1 MKITVVIPVYKKTE
15 SFIANLRNNL
25 PYLTD
30 CDVVVVNDDP
40 EKSIK
45 DEISVF
51 DKIRLIENKKNM
63 VFSAAVNIGVKQVK
77 TQFVMLLNSDVK
89 LLDKSFE
96 KAIKYFE
103 EKNVFAVSF
112 AQKEKDGRI
121 VGKNR
126 IYFKNGFF
134 QHNFA
139 KDRKFGQNGW
149 AEGGACLIDKQ
160 KFESLNGFDEIYSPF
175 YWEDIDLSYRAWK
188 AGYAILFDHQVLV
201 EHHHE
206 TTIRTFYDSKQVRSI
221 AFRNQLIFIWKNI
234 HDGGKIFSHILFLKL
249 YLLTS
254 LFKGRFEIW
263 KGFLSAIS
271 KLELIMKKRK
281 SVPQV
286 RSDDEIL
293 KIFT

>member
-1 MKITVVIPVYKKTE
+1 MKISVVIPVYKKTDE
-15 SFIANLRNNL
+15 FTANLRHNL
-25 PYLTD
+25 PFLAG
-30 CDVVVVNDDP
+30 CEIIVVNDNP

-45 DEISVF
+45 SALSTFGNI
-51 DKIRLIENKKNM
+51 KLIENEKNM
-63 VFSAAVNIGVKQVK
+63 GFSGAVNIGAKHVK
-77 TQFVMLLNSDVK
+77 TLLIMLLNSDVK
-89 LLDKSFE
+89 LLDKSYE
-96 KAIKYFE
+96 KAVKHFE

-112 AQKEKDGRI
+112 AQKEKDGKI

-126 IYFKNGFF
+126 IYFRNGFF
-134 QHNFA
+134 QHDFA
-139 KDRKFGQNGW
+139 KDLKFGQNGW

-160 KFESLNGFDEIYSPF
+160 KFESLNGFDELYSPF

-188 AGYAILFDHQVLV
+188 TGYTVLFDPQVLV

-206 TTIRTFYDSKQVRSI
+206 TTIRTFYSSKKVHSI

-234 HDGGKIFSHILFLKL
+234 HDPGKIFSHIIFLKL

-254 LFKGRFEIW
+254 LIKGNFAIW
-263 KGFLSAIS
+263 KGFFAAVS
-271 KLELIMKKRK
+271 KFGSIIKKRK

-293 KIFT
+293 EIFS

>member
-1 MKITVVIPVYKKTE
+1 MKISVVIPVYKKTE
-15 SFIANLRNNL
+15 EFIANLKHNL
-25 PYLTD
+25 PHLSG
-30 CDVVVVNDDP
+30 CEIIVVNDDP

-45 DEISVF
+45 NELSAFPVI
-51 DKIRLIENKKNM
+51 KLIENKKNLG
-63 VFSAAVNIGVKQVK
+63 FAGAVNAGVKMVK
-77 TQFVMLLNSDVK
+77 TPLVMLINSDVK
-89 LLDKSFE
+89 LLDKSYG
-96 KAIKYFE
+96 KAIKHFA

-112 AQKEKDGRI
+112 AQKEKNART

-126 IYFKNGFF
+126 IYFHNGFF
-134 QHNFA
+134 QHDYA
-139 KDRKFGQNGW
+139 KDLKFGQNGW
-149 AEGGACLIDKQ
+149 AEGGSCLIDKK
-160 KFESLNGFDEIYSPF
+160 KFDSLNGFDELFSPF

-188 AGYAILFDHQVLV
+188 TGYTILFDPEVIV

-206 TTIRTFYDSKQVRSI
+206 TTIGSFFDKNKVSSI

>member
-15 SFIANLRNNL
+15 AFIANLRNNL

-63 VFSAAVNIGVKQVK
+63 GFSAAVNIGVKQVK

-149 AEGGACLIDKQ
+149 AERGAFLFYKQ
-160 KFESLNGFDEIYSPF
+160 KI
-175 YWEDIDLSYRAWK
+175 
-188 AGYAILFDHQVLV
+188 
-201 EHHHE
+201 
-206 TTIRTFYDSKQVRSI
+206 
-221 AFRNQLIFIWKNI
+221 
-234 HDGGKIFSHILFLKL
+234 
-249 YLLTS
+249 
-254 LFKGRFEIW
+254 
-263 KGFLSAIS
+263 
-271 KLELIMKKRK
+271 
-281 SVPQV
+281 
-286 RSDDEIL
+286 
-293 KIFT
+293 